1 MKTRAA
7 LEKPSTRSAA
17 RKTKEPKQELK
28 QEIEPAA
35 SILFASA
42 LGDAEKQDGAP
53 AKVAAAR
60 RILAPEGIQ
69 KRIQA
74 LGPQF
79 GLLGKAFSW
88 FRARA
93 TASQNLR
100 LAETVSLG
108 EKRFV
113 AIIHVEGRKFLIGGG
128 TAGVS
133 LLTQLDETA

>member
-1 MKTRAA
+1 MKARAA
-7 LEKPSTRSAA
+7 MDKPSA
-17 RKTKEPKQELK
+17 RATSRKAKALVNEPEA
-28 QEIEPAA
+28 PA

-42 LGDAEKQDGAP
+42 LGDVQRDPGATVNS
-53 AKVAAAR
+53 ATTR
-60 RILAPEGIQ
+60 RIGSPE
-69 KRIQA
+69 RIQQQFRA
-74 LGPQF
+74 MAPQF
-79 GLLGKAFSW
+79 GLLGKALSW
-88 FRARA
+88 FRTRA
-93 TASQNLR
+93 TASQHLR

>member
-1 MKTRAA
+1 MKNRAA
-7 LEKPSTRSAA
+7 MDKSLTRGGS
-17 RKTKEPKQELK
+17 RKAKAPVAEVEAP
-28 QEIEPAA
+28 P

-42 LGDAEKQDGAP
+42 LGDAQKSKPTSVEK
-53 AKVAAAR
+53 AAR
-60 RILAPEGIQ
+60 RIPAPELIQ
-69 KRIQA
+69 QKIKA
-74 LGPQF
+74 LAPQF
-79 GLLGKAFSW
+79 GLLGKALSW
-88 FRARA
+88 FRTRA
-93 TASQNLR
+93 TTSQHLR

>member
-7 LEKPSTRSAA
+7 MDKQAKRSASSKA
-17 RKTKEPKQELK
+17 KAPVQEA
-28 QEIEPAA
+28 EAPA

-42 LGDAEKQDGAP
+42 LDDAQKSKAAP
-53 AKVAAAR
+53 AVEAAR
-60 RILAPEGIQ
+60 LISAPE
-69 KRIQA
+69 RIQEKIRA
-74 LGPQF
+74 LAPQF
-79 GLLGKAFSW
+79 GFLGKALSW
-88 FRARA
+88 FQARA
-93 TASQNLR
+93 AAPSHLR

>member
-1 MKTRAA
+1 MRTRAA
-7 LEKPSTRSAA
+7 MEKPAA
-17 RKTKEPKQELK
+17 RATSRKAKVVEP
-28 QEIEPAA
+28 EIEAPA

-42 LGDAEKQDGAP
+42 MDDAQKSKAAG
-53 AKVAAAR
+53 KAAR
-60 RILAPEGIQ
+60 QVPAPEGLER
-69 KRIQA
+69 KLQA
-74 LGPQF
+74 FVQQS
-79 GLLGKAFSW
+79 GLLSKVISW
-88 FRARA
+88 FRTRA
-93 TASQNLR
+93 AAPSHLR

>member
-1 MKTRAA
+1 MTTRATA
-7 LEKPSTRSAA
+7 GKPSTRTASRRAKA
-17 RKTKEPKQELK
+17 LAQEV
-28 QEIEPAA
+28 EAPA

-42 LGDAEKQDGAP
+42 LGAAEKGKRGLA
-53 AKVAAAR
+53 AKAAR
-60 RILAPEGIQ
+60 RVPAPEGLEQ
-69 KRIQA
+69 KIQA
-74 LGPQF
+74 FAQQS
-79 GLLGKAFSW
+79 GLLGKVISW
-88 FRARA
+88 FRTRA
-93 TASQNLR
+93 TSSQHLR